1 MSSLSDAL
9 PALLWVV
16 IIIVAVVGKMRDS
29 TDLVPVFLS
38 VAIIAMAMAGIDWPT
53 IIKYLCQLAIISL
66 GFILLTHVYEYFR
79 KMFESSLKQL
89 ENLFIGRNMK

>member
-9 PALLWVV
+9 PMLLWVV

-38 VAIIAMAMAGIDWPT
+38 VAIIAMAMAGIDLPT
-53 IIKYLCQLAIISL
+53 IIKYLCQLVIISL

-79 KMFESSLKQL
+79 KMLESSLRQL
-89 ENLFIGRNMK
+89 ENLFIGRNIK